1 MVSLHSNEILT
12 KTNVIP
18 DGTLQIKLSNIKVKK
33 GPALRLSSQCQLTC
47 THLLL
52 RDWHICLF
60 LLFLL
65 SLGCLPVL
73 LEGHPFQTGLLQT
86 PWHLL
91 SAFTSPETALP
102 RSC

>member
-1 MVSLHSNEILT
+1 M
-12 KTNVIP
+12 
-18 DGTLQIKLSNIKVKK
+18 KVKK
-33 GPALRLSSQCQLTC
+33 APALRLSSQCQLTF

-52 RDWHICLF
+52 RDWHICLV

-65 SLGCLPVL
+65 SLGCLPFL
-73 LEGHPFQTGLLQT
+73 LVGYPFQTGLLQT

-91 SAFTSPETALP
+91 TAFTSPKTALP